1 MAGGIDWLRWHH
13 GSVTDPKFQ
22 LVARR
27 AGASVA
33 EVVAVWAFL
42 LEQASMS
49 DDRGNP
55 GEPDLESIDCALGM
69 EDGRAHAIYTHMLN
83 RALVSEDGR
92 ITSWDKRQPKRERE
106 DDNSTERVRAFRQK
120 KRNET
125 PCNAE
130 QRQETPRVEESR
142 EEERRTTTP
151 SDQVASTTQ
160 PETRERTSPTR
171 AGKVCVLLR
180 ENGVQDAAPHHLT
193 DSDWSEILAKRT
205 DEEIVAF
212 AVAKLAAR
220 PGQRTGLKY
229 LAPGLLEDPR
239 PASRSP
245 PGRMTREESRRIAY
259 STRLS
264 DFRAA
269 CAAEQQEQTDDSNAI
284 EGTAT
289 RLLG

>member
-106 DDNSTERVRAFRQK
+106 DDNSSERVRAFRQK

-130 QRQETPRVEESR
+130 QHQETPRG
-142 EEERRTTTP
+142 EERREEVNLTTANAVVVP
-151 SDQVASTTQ
+151 SPAEAE
-160 PETRERTSPTR
+160 PETPDDGKFLPCPHDKVVALYHEALPVLPRIREWT
-171 AGKVCVLLR
+171 
-180 ENGVQDAAPHHLT
+180 
-193 DSDWSEILAKRT
+193 
-205 DEEIVAF
+205 
-212 AVAKLAAR
+212 AAR
-220 PGQRTGLKY
+220 QQTLR
-229 LAPGLLEDPR
+229 
-239 PASRSP
+239 SRWRAKCAELHWSSEADGIAWFSRFFAYVSESEFLCGRSQPP
-245 PGRMTREESRRIAY
+245 PGRTPFVADLEWLLKPANF
-259 STRLS
+259 TKVV
-264 DFRAA
+264 
-269 CAAEQQEQTDDSNAI
+269 
-284 EGTAT
+284 EGKYHA
-289 RLLG
+289 